1 MFSSLN
7 EHDKSQQCAS
17 YVFFTYPFWSTRDEV
32 LFYYYVKK
40 EKEKVKMTCAV
51 VPKGIQATVDSDCAM
66 EQVGHMI
73 MDQGDKNYR

>member
-1 MFSSLN
+1 
-7 EHDKSQQCAS
+7 
-17 YVFFTYPFWSTRDEV
+17 
-32 LFYYYVKK
+32 
-40 EKEKVKMTCAV
+40 MTCAV